1 MVMINVVSLDMELEN
16 IYDIFDLRMIVNFRF
31 LIFMMG
37 ILSVLVNSNKGDN
50 NLDEK
55 IFFI

>member
-16 IYDIFDLRMIVNFRF
+16 IYDIYDLRMIVNFRF
-31 LIFMMG
+31 LIFMLG
-37 ILSVLVNSNKGDN
+37 TLSVLVNSNKGDN

>member
-16 IYDIFDLRMIVNFRF
+16 IYDIYDLRMIVNFRF

>member
-16 IYDIFDLRMIVNFRF
+16 LYDIYDLRMIVNFRF

-37 ILSVLVNSNKGDN
+37 TLLVLVNSNKGDN

>member
-16 IYDIFDLRMIVNFRF
+16 IYDIYDLRMIVNFRF
-31 LIFMMG
+31 LIFIMG
-37 ILSVLVNSNKGDN
+37 TLSVLVNSNKGDN

>member
-16 IYDIFDLRMIVNFRF
+16 IYDIYDLRMIVNFRF

-37 ILSVLVNSNKGDN
+37 TLSVLVNSNKGDN

>member
-16 IYDIFDLRMIVNFRF
+16 LYDIYDLRMIVNFRF

-37 ILSVLVNSNKGDN
+37 TLSVLVNSNKGDN

>member
-16 IYDIFDLRMIVNFRF
+16 IYDIYDLRMIVNFRF

-37 ILSVLVNSNKGDN
+37 TLFVLVNSNKGDN

>member
-16 IYDIFDLRMIVNFRF
+16 IYDIYDLRMIVNFRF

-37 ILSVLVNSNKGDN
+37 TLLVLVNSNKGDN

>member
-16 IYDIFDLRMIVNFRF
+16 LYDIYDLRMIVNFRF
-31 LIFMMG
+31 LIFMLG
-37 ILSVLVNSNKGDN
+37 TLSVLVNSNKGDN

>member
-16 IYDIFDLRMIVNFRF
+16 IYDIYDLRMIVNFRF

-37 ILSVLVNSNKGDN
+37 MLLVLVDSNKGDN

>member
-16 IYDIFDLRMIVNFRF
+16 IYDIYDLRMIVNFRF

-37 ILSVLVNSNKGDN
+37 MLLVLVNSNKGDN

>member
-16 IYDIFDLRMIVNFRF
+16 IYDIYDLRMIVNLRF

-37 ILSVLVNSNKGDN
+37 TLLVLVNSNKGDN

>member
-1 MVMINVVSLDMELEN
+1 MVMISVVSLDMELEN
-16 IYDIFDLRMIVNFRF
+16 IYDIYDLRMIVNFRF

-37 ILSVLVNSNKGDN
+37 TLSVLVNSNKGDN